1 MSAISYTVAKKEYFC
16 CSVCHY
22 SDHLV
27 GTDKDA
33 LYNIV
38 EIHELVIIIA
48 PLASTTHIQ
57 LKNLNTGQKIET
69 VKNTQT

>member
-1 MSAISYTVAKKEYFC
+1 M
-16 CSVCHY
+16 
-22 SDHLV
+22 
-27 GTDKDA
+27 DKDA